1 MGKGKDRNAGS
12 PKRSVESPKSPSK
25 GKGGGGGSSSSGNG
39 SWFKREVLKREIP
52 PINVTPYPLSTSTE
66 MAMAMSSE
74 AQALQEHVKVLSKSI
89 IELQA
94 TRDKNE
100 TTLNSINTLSDKIV
114 AEEKITTNN
123 RNRLKR
129 DYEQALGEVGEE
141 LQLVHRALNTVYQIR
156 AIRHDLRIQA
166 KSSGNKETFRRGA
179 LMKMLLNCAQ
189 TLPVWLG
196 GPADKPPPLSGSVPP
211 ESNYIVKV
219 GDMAACL
226 VRGSEGEENWIL
238 AEISGFN
245 PSTGRYEVEDIDEE
259 QKERHTL
266 SRRRVYPLPLRRA
279 NPETN
284 PEALYPEGTIV
295 MALYPQTTCFYKAY
309 VSQPPTLACDDYEVL
324 FEDSSYVDG
333 YSPPLRIAQRYV
345 LPYKDPNKKK

>member
-12 PKRSVESPKSPSK
+12 PKRTVESPKSPK
-25 GKGGGGGSSSSGNG
+25 GKGSGPPASG
-39 SWFKREVLKREIP
+39 TSGFQREQLKRDIP

-74 AQALQEHVKVLSKSI
+74 AQALQERVKVLSECI
-89 IELQA
+89 VELQD
-94 TRDKNE
+94 TRDKHQPN
-100 TTLNSINTLSDKIV
+100 LNAINALSDKIV
-114 AEEKITTNN
+114 AEDRLTPAN
-123 RNRLKR
+123 RSRLKR
-129 DYEQALGEVGEE
+129 EYEQAATDVQGE
-141 LQLVHRALNTVYQIR
+141 LTLVHRALNTVYQIR
-156 AIRHDLRIQA
+156 SIRHDLRIQA

-189 TLPVWLG
+189 TLPLWLG
-196 GPADKPPPLSGSVPP
+196 ACGEKPPPLCGSIPP
-211 ESNYIVKV
+211 EPNYIVKV

-226 VRGSEGEENWIL
+226 VRGAEGEENWIL
-238 AEISGFN
+238 AEVNGYN
-245 PSTGRYEVEDIDEE
+245 ASTGRYEVVDIDEE
-259 QKERHTL
+259 QKETHTL

-284 PEALYPEGTIV
+284 PEALYHEGSIV

-324 FEDSSYVDG
+324 FDDPTYADG

-345 LPYKDPNKKK
+345 LPYKDPIKKK